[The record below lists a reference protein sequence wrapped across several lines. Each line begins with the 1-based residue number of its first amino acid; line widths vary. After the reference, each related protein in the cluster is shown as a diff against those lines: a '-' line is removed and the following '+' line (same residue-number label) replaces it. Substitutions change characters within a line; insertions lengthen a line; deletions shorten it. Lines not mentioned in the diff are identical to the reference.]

1 MACLRSCLHDKRRA
15 HFAALAVREG
25 VVDEQRQALEAG
37 RAVPIQDGPQTYY
50 VISADQL
57 EKMKALLEVAQTD
70 PSFYEAG
77 EVHLYLDQ

>member
-1 MACLRSCLHDKRRA
+1 M
-15 HFAALAVREG
+15 
-25 VVDEQRQALEAG
+25 
-37 RAVPIQDGPQTYY
+37 PIQDGPQTYY